1 VFDGVPVGVKD
12 EYQVKGYYSTYA
24 TTFRAGLEGIQYE
37 DDIVVE
43 RLRKLGAII
52 FGKLNMQEIGI
63 VASSVNPNFGNIF
76 NPYGKDLHREAGPF
90 PFFFFFF
97 FFFGDLQMLKVL
109 FSGSSSASGAAVAAG
124 LLPVA
129 LGADGGGSIRI
140 PSSLNGV
147 VGLSAT
153 FGRVP
158 HVDYGCWSHVH
169 KGALTTTLR
178 DQMLTYYAI
187 SGAMDDNVVS
197 QTSKSA
203 TNPPKHFHGFQNAN
217 ALSDV
222 TVGIWWDCLLFLLDH
237 STSKK
242 KIKQHNN
249 KHNNNNNIVVK
260 QCDDVVRTLKEHY
273 NVKIKNYTIDHLKEI
288 VKSHQYGILTE
299 FAAGLITAYLNKY
312 KCKYT

>member
-1 VFDGVPVGVKD
+1 
-12 EYQVKGYYSTYA
+12 
-24 TTFRAGLEGIQYE
+24 
-37 DDIVVE
+37 
-43 RLRKLGAII
+43 
-52 FGKLNMQEIGI
+52 MQEIGI

-90 PFFFFFF
+90 PFSFFF

-222 TVGIWWDCLLFLLDH
+222 TVGIWWDWFADADPQQ
-237 STSKK
+237 KK
-242 KIKQHNN
+242 KIKTTQQQQQQQQRHCG
-249 KHNNNNNIVVK
+249 VVK